1 MTIVHCFM
9 TILRYWKT
17 ILVAVVILY
26 VSLLREPCFSLPP
39 IDCAD
44 KWAHLLAYA
53 LLGAVAHWDSRR
65 IELKRYVVLIAI
77 VLPILYGGALEL
89 VQELWFYPRT
99 GDWLDWAVDAIG
111 VVLGYLLISIALCT
125 YQKLMNPTDE

>member
-1 MTIVHCFM
+1 MLVISALDQKCNDYRALLHDNTA
-9 TILRYWKT
+9 ILENHPSGCRNF
-17 ILVAVVILY
+17 V
-26 VSLLREPCFSLPP
+26 
-39 IDCAD
+39 
-44 KWAHLLAYA
+44 WAHLLAYA

-111 VVLGYLLISIALCT
+111 VVLGYSLISIALCT